1 MNTIDQ
7 LQSVFTI
14 TLVPFT
20 TIRSIW
26 QITGHQSPTLSP
38 HWSVWDQV
46 TSSYTSIGLLDK
58 QCVVVIIIN
67 KA

>member
-14 TLVPFT
+14 TLVPLT

-46 TSSYTSIGLLDK
+46 TSTYTSIGPLGK